1 MSRLRINPAK
11 LPPLPP
17 RMSAPDG
24 DAIRQLALCVRTIHG
39 RAQAHELASYY
50 ERALEVNAHNA
61 KVAGDA
67 LRMLREALQEV
78 EA

>member
-1 MSRLRINPAK
+1 MSRLRTNPTR
-11 LPPLPP
+11 LPALPP

-50 ERALEVNAHNA
+50 ERALELNAHNA
-61 KVAGDA
+61 KVAGEA
-67 LRMLREALQEV
+67 LAMLREALQEL